1 MTLFLYKLKGRL
13 EKVVVNFAF
22 FLYMYILVK
31 VYLGVFLYYRVYRQ
45 TVFKILEKFLFQDIE
60 CEKRTVRNLCPIN

>member
-1 MTLFLYKLKGRL
+1 
-13 EKVVVNFAF
+13 
-22 FLYMYILVK
+22 MYILVK